1 MGTTTILG
9 VTHTTVD
16 APGGLTWTEDLK
28 VPVVGAFSHPR
39 GMMLYTPAQTVDTF
53 ATVPGWRLPTQKEL
67 MQAYI
72 DGSYFN
78 LSQPSN
84 NFWSATQNNSTNAW
98 NVNLNN
104 GNTNNNNMGNTN
116 NVRCVR

>member
-1 MGTTTILG
+1 MEPCDTRQ
-9 VTHTTVD
+9 
-16 APGGLTWTEDLK
+16 
-28 VPVVGAFSHPR
+28 VGNR
-39 GMMLYTPAQTVDTF
+39 Q
-53 ATVPGWRLPTQKEL
+53 
-67 MQAYI
+67 
-72 DGSYFN
+72 

-84 NFWSATQNNSTNAW
+84 NFWSATQNDASNAW